1 MKMPDAFRKALIAV
15 SVGGPVAIASVF
27 IEQQEGVSF
36 TPYKDPVGIPT
47 ICAGVTGV
55 DVVAGKTYSE
65 RECRALLAKHMQPA
79 VEAVNRGVRVTLN
92 DYQKAALY
100 SFTYNVGVSA
110 FRRSTLL
117 AKLNRH
123 DLNGACDELRR
134 WTWAGGRQ
142 WQGLITRREMERQLC
157 YGAP

>member
-1 MKMPDAFRKALIAV
+1 MKMPDALRKALIAA

-27 IEQQEGVSF
+27 IEWQEGVSL
-36 TPYKDPVGIPT
+36 TPYPDPVGIPT
-47 ICAGVTGV
+47 VCAGVTGV
-55 DVVAGKTYSE
+55 DVVTDKAYSD

-100 SFTYNVGVSA
+100 SFTYNVGIRA

-117 AKLNRH
+117 TKLNRH

-134 WTWAGGRQ
+134 WTWA
-142 WQGLITRREMERQLC
+142 
-157 YGAP
+157 